1 MPLTE
6 NAPHSDIT
14 YQIIGAAMAVH
25 GKIGPG
31 YKESVYQG
39 MLTDEMV
46 ARGLAVEAERA
57 VEVVVDDRVY
67 GLLYLDHVVNEVVV
81 VECKAQPHLLT
92 NEELAQIITYL
103 AATGF
108 QVGLLLNFGRRRLEY
123 KRVFRPKQ
131 LDDWKEHIAPYLWRP
146 PK

>member
-14 YQIIGAAMAVH
+14 YQIIGAGTAVH
-25 GKIGPG
+25 SKLGPG
-31 YKESVYQG
+31 HKEAVYQT

-46 ARGLAVEAERA
+46 ARGLAVEPERA
-57 VEVVVDDRVY
+57 VEVVVDEKVY
-67 GLLYLDHVVNEVVV
+67 GLLYLDHVVNDAVV

-92 NEELAQIITYL
+92 NEELAQVITYP
-103 AATGF
+103 AATRF
-108 QVGLLLNFGRRRLEY
+108 QVCLLLDFGRRRLEC

-146 PK
+146 PE

>member
-6 NAPHSDIT
+6 NPPHSDIT

-25 GKIGPG
+25 SKVGPG
-31 YKESVYQG
+31 HKESVCQG
-39 MLTDEMV
+39 MLTEEMI
-46 ARGLAVEAERA
+46 ARGLAVEPERA
-57 VEVVVDDRVY
+57 VEVVLEGKVY
-67 GLLYLDHVVNEVVV
+67 GLLYLDHVVNQAVV

-108 QVGLLLNFGRRRLEY
+108 QVGLLLNFRRRRLQH
-123 KRVFRPKQ
+123 KRIFRPKK
-131 LDDWKEHIAPYLWRP
+131 LDHWKQHIAPYLWRP
-146 PK
+146 PQ